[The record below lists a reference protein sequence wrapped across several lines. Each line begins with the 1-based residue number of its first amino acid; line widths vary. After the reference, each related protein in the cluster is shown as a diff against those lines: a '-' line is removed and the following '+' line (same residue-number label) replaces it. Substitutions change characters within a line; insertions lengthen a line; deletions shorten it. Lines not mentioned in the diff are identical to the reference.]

1 MPITITDRTNAPHT
15 TVPIADKA
23 SIKFILIKIKG
34 LRMFCKMIVA
44 ITVHS
49 VAFAPRRFWRRARN

>member
-1 MPITITDRTNAPHT
+1 MMPITITERMNAPHT

-23 SIKFILIKIKG
+23 STKVILIKIEG

-44 ITVHS
+44 IFIHS
-49 VAFAPRRFWRRARN
+49 ITFAPRRFWR